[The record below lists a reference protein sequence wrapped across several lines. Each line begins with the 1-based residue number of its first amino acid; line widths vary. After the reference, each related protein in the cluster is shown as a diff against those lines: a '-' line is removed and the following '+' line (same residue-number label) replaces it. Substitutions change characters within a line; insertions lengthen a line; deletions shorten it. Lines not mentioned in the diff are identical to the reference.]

1 MELSLLFGAVGTI
14 IGIIGV
20 LVTFKKDSK
29 ASGAENAHVK
39 TQVDY
44 IARGVDDIRI
54 DQRAQAGKIEA
65 LNERL
70 IRTEESAKQ
79 AHKRLDSLAEKE
91 GA

>member
-1 MELSLLFGAVGTI
+1 MELSILFGAIGTTLGIVGA
-14 IGIIGV
+14 
-20 LVTFKKDSK
+20 LVTLKKDSK
-29 ASGAENAHVK
+29 ADGAEDAHVK
-39 TQVDY
+39 AQVDY

-79 AHKRLDSLAEKE
+79 AHKRIDSIAEKE